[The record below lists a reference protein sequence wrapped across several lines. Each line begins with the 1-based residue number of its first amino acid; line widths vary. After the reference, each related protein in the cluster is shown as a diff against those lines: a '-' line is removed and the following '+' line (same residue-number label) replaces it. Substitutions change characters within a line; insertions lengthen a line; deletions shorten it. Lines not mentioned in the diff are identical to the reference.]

1 MSGSDS
7 SERELEELQRRVARA
22 RRRLEKERLRNELL
36 QIEMELA
43 QEEAI
48 GSPSSAGSSKRSPSR
63 VLVAPSSTRGVEA
76 TTTEGIRTRKP
87 KETKKAKVL
96 SKTVKES
103 DAKELSHEHSFDD
116 EKKAKEWAKANN
128 SVYPF
133 RRWGR

>member
-36 QIEMELA
+36 QIEIELA

-48 GSPSSAGSSKRSPSR
+48 GSPSSAGSSRRSPSR

-76 TTTEGIRTRKP
+76 TTTEGNRTRKP
-87 KETKKAKVL
+87 KQAKETKKAKVL
-96 SKTVKES
+96 SKTVKELVQMWLMTTE
-103 DAKELSHEHSFDD
+103 AKPFKPQ
-116 EKKAKEWAKANN
+116 EK
-128 SVYPF
+128 
-133 RRWGR
+133 